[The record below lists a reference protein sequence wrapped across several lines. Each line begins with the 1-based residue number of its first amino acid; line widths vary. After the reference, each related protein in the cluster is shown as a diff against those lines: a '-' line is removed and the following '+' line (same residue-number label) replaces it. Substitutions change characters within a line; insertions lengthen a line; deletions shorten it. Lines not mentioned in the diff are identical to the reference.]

1 MPEIRRGARTRTAWL
16 LMAATL
22 TTTFAVARGD
32 TVYLKN
38 GVSYRGVI
46 DRDNTII
53 WIYDGLKRVVVRD
66 SKVARIESDPGF
78 RSLEVFKIEQPLVV
92 HAGAMPKE
100 VVRVTAGPWSDR
112 GRRAFAYEARP
123 GRPTRMEQA
132 INELGP
138 HLCKIRGV
146 DGYWQGQ
153 LATEQVGRAV
163 VLAILAKV
171 DQKDKNERIRVA
183 RFLIQTRWNDEAR
196 AELDRLLADFPD
208 DRDLRERVTTAR
220 ASITQLDA
228 VALRARIDRTL
239 AAQQFHERDALLK
252 SFPDK
257 DVSGDLIEQVA
268 SLHRASDA
276 QAFEDKALADDLRL
290 LADRL
295 SPDDRAAWKLPLLES
310 LRALKL
316 APDAVRDRFVAWQK
330 LRDDTTKSPDALFAI
345 ALSGYVVGS
354 DAAMED
360 LAAAKNL
367 WTMRDLV
374 RAYLA
379 SRDDSKR
386 ADLLTRLDAM
396 AVPAGP
402 DQPVGL
408 KKLDIVTRLAQLMP
422 PALHDGEGLP
432 APGKSRRHRVL
443 DDPNAEPTEYCVTL
457 PPEYHPLRSYPT
469 ILALHD
475 GKGPDEA
482 IACWSAEAA
491 RRGYIVVA
499 PEYLPADD
507 TEYRYTE
514 SEHASIEL
522 ALRDARRRYA
532 IDSDRVFLAGTLVGG
547 NAAWDFG
554 LAHPDLFAGIVTIN
568 GMPFKYAYRY
578 MTNARLAPMY
588 VTLGDLVPA
597 GTELVYGQLL
607 KPLILKALDVTYA
620 EYLKRGPEDLPEEL
634 PGVFDWMDPRRRE
647 PAPKSFE
654 AVTARSSDNRF
665 FGLVI
670 REWQTGRTTAPEA
683 VDGFGKNLSPASI
696 KMQSSSLSNLL
707 RFETT
712 GLKRFDVWVSPK
724 LIDFKKR
731 LEVRVNG
738 KSFFKSLAKPDLEPV
753 LEDLR
758 LRGDRQQVYWFKVPV
773 G

>member
-1 MPEIRRGARTRTAWL
+1 MPETRRGARTWL
-16 LMAATL
+16 AVIAITCFMASAL
-22 TTTFAVARGD
+22 VRGD
-32 TVYLKN
+32 TVVMKN

-66 SKVARIESDPGF
+66 SKVARVEPDAGF
-78 RSLEVFKIEQPLVV
+78 KGLEVFKIEQPLVV

-100 VVRVTAGPWSDR
+100 IVSVTTAPWNDR

-123 GRPTRMEQA
+123 GRVTRMEQA
-132 INELGP
+132 VNELGP
-138 HLCKIRGV
+138 YLCKIRGV

-153 LATEQVGRAV
+153 LATSQFPREV

-183 RFLIQTRWNDEAR
+183 RFLIQTKWNKEAR
-196 AELDRLLADFPD
+196 AELDRLASDFPD
-208 DRDLRERVTTAR
+208 DADLRERVTAAK

-228 VALRARIDRTL
+228 IEMLARIDRTL
-239 AAQQFHERDALLK
+239 PAQQFHERAALLK
-252 SFPDK
+252 AYPDR
-257 DVSGDLIEQVA
+257 DAGAEQVSQVEA
-268 SLHRASDA
+268 LRRAWDA
-276 QAFEDKALADDLRL
+276 QTSADKMLADDLRV

-295 SPDDRAAWKLPLLES
+295 PDDDKAAWKRPLLEV
-310 LRALKL
+310 LQAMKQ

-330 LRDDTTKSPDALFAI
+330 IRDDPAKTPYAQFAV

-354 DAAMED
+354 DAAIED
-360 LAAAKNL
+360 LAAAKSL
-367 WTMRDLV
+367 WSMRDLV

-379 SRDDSKR
+379 SRDDAKR
-386 ADLLTRLDAM
+386 AEVLAKLEALT
-396 AVPAGP
+396 VPAGP
-402 DQPVGL
+402 DQPIIL
-408 KKLDIVTRLAQLMP
+408 KKLDLVTRLAQLMP
-422 PALHDGEGLP
+422 PALHDDDGLP
-432 APGKSRRHRVL
+432 AAGKSKRHRVL
-443 DDPNAEPTEYCVTL
+443 DDQNADPTEYSVML

-475 GKGPDEA
+475 GSGPDEA
-482 IACWSAEAA
+482 IGWWSAEAA

-499 PEYLPADD
+499 PEYLPAGIK
-507 TEYRYTE
+507 EYRYTE

-532 IDSDRVFLAGTLVGG
+532 IDSDRVFLGGQLVGG
-547 NAAWDFG
+547 NAVWDFG
-554 LAHPDLFAGIVTIN
+554 LGHPDLFAGIATIN
-568 GMPFKYAYRY
+568 GMPFKYGYRY
-578 MTNARLAPMY
+578 LTNSKLLPMY

-597 GTELVYGQLL
+597 GTELVFGQLL
-607 KPLILKALDVTYA
+607 KPLILKAQDITYL
-620 EYLKRGPEDLPEEL
+620 EYLKRGPEDLPEEV
-634 PGVFDWMDPRRRE
+634 PGVFDWMDHRRRE
-647 PAPKSFE
+647 PAPKSFD
-654 AVTARSSDNRF
+654 AVTARGSDNRF

-670 REWQTGRTTAPEA
+670 REFQTGRTTAPEA
-683 VDGFGKNLSPASI
+683 VDGFGKNLSPATI
-696 KMQSSSLSNLL
+696 KMSSSSLSNLL
-707 RFETT
+707 RFDTV

-738 KSFFKSLAKPDLEPV
+738 KSFFKSLAKPELEPV

-758 LRGDRQQVYWFKVPV
+758 IRGDRQQVYWLKVPV